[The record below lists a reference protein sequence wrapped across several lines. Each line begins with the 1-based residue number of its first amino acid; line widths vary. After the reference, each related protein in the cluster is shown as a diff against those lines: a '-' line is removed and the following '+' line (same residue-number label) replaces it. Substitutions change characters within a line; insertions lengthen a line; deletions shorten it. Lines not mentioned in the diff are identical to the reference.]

1 MLSVSTLWDNWSTTP
16 AVGFYSTFN
25 PLQPVL
31 SAWLPSAEYAYWYD
45 VLRSEKPLTFFY
57 DIAPIGGATYVN
69 RITLGTSTE
78 PTGEGSDDISP

>member
-1 MLSVSTLWDNWSTTP
+1 MRQFHGIVERAMLSFSTLWDNWSTTP

-45 VLRSEKPLTFFY
+45 VLRSEKPVH
-57 DIAPIGGATYVN
+57 II
-69 RITLGTSTE
+69 R
-78 PTGEGSDDISP
+78 